1 MATYDHGRLAEN
13 YVYNESVRAKRYY
26 LFTPPVP
33 NSSGRKVEDAILAKV
48 EELNAERSKAT
59 AEDAADGTAEE

>member
-1 MATYDHGRLAEN
+1 MATYDHGRPAEN

-33 NSSGRKVEDAILAKV
+33 NSSARKVEDAILAKV
-48 EELNAERSKAT
+48 EELNAERSKAIV
-59 AEDAADGTAEE
+59 EDAADGTAEE

>member
-1 MATYDHGRLAEN
+1 MATYDHERAAEN

-48 EELNAERSKAT
+48 EELNAERSKAI